1 MSIAFLLPEFSY
13 NVSSIWSGFIVHTD
27 RRVSQL
33 MIIKMG
39 YNVSAKH
46 VVAVC
51 NAIEITL
58 LDMNF

>member
-1 MSIAFLLPEFSY
+1 MSIAFLLLEFSY
-13 NVSSIWSGFIVHTD
+13 NVSSVWSCFIVHKD

-39 YNVSAKH
+39 YNVSVKH